1 MRERFFLLFFFFF
14 LLSRVLFPKRTS
26 CFSLPSTSLTLF
38 FVFRPLGNK
47 KTKQK
52 NDRDQAL
59 ANFVA
64 GLRNTS
70 SSTSASASAKLPK
83 PVVLMGDLNCA
94 RTPLDI
100 YTTKG
105 KADAAGFTK
114 EEQESFERRL
124 LGGGGGGG
132 RGAGLRDVW
141 RERHPGRR
149 EYTYWSHRGRCFP
162 TNNGWRLDYALV
174 HPELAGGGGK
184 VGGDEEDDDADGDG
198 DGDGGGGKGK
208 NNNANRK
215 SLIHDVFHLQHLK
228 GPSDH
233 CPTGVAILAE
243 GHGEELV

>member
-1 MRERFFLLFFFFF
+1 M
-14 LLSRVLFPKRTS
+14 LSFAFGGGVT
-26 CFSLPSTSLTLF
+26 
-38 FVFRPLGNK
+38 K

-52 NDRDQAL
+52 NARDQAL
-59 ANFVA
+59 ANFIA

-70 SSTSASASAKLPK
+70 SSSSSASGSGNLPK

-174 HPELAGGGGK
+174 HPELAGGGGGGGK
-184 VGGDEEDDDADGDG
+184 GGGDEEEGDDDGGSGDDSEKEEEG
-198 DGDGGGGKGK
+198 AGAGGGK
-208 NNNANRK
+208 NSK

-233 CPTGVAILAE
+233 CPIGVAILAE